1 MTIFVHLPQAIIFDL
16 DGTLLDTEPLYSR
29 AMQRVL
35 DPFGHT
41 YSLALQ
47 RKSVGSD
54 SRHTAQSTID
64 EFGLPH
70 TSDELLTEREV
81 HLNKFFPDAGEIK
94 GAGDF
99 ISRAAAKGIRL
110 GLATSSQRHLCELK
124 LHGRRWTHLLDT
136 IVCGDDD
143 DLTAGKPAPDIFLLC
158 AARMGVTPQDGTQQ
172 NGTQENILAFEDS
185 RNGIEAAK
193 AAGMTVVAVINP
205 YATAA
210 DRRLADYTIKDYV
223 GLLE

>member
-1 MTIFVHLPQAIIFDL
+1 MTIFAQLPQAIIFDL

-47 RKSVGSD
+47 RSSVGGD
-54 SRHTAQSTID
+54 SHQTAQSAID
-64 EFGLPH
+64 EFNLSH

-81 HLNKFFPDAGEIK
+81 HLKKFFPDAGEIK

-99 ISRAAAKGIRL
+99 IFRAAAKGIRL
-110 GLATSSQRHLCELK
+110 GLATSSHRHLCELK
-124 LHGRRWTHLLDT
+124 LQGRRWAHLLDT

-158 AARMGVTPQDGTQQ
+158 AARMGITLQA
-172 NGTQENILAFEDS
+172 GTQEDVAQQNVVAFEDS

-210 DRRLADYTIKDYV
+210 DRCLADYTIKDYV